1 MLCKT
6 EQRCVLRLDVE
17 CVFKFRVEGCGFAI
31 PGSGFVRGGGVED
44 ILHGIGIMN
53 YVCVCPYKYSLSIMI
68 V

>member
-17 CVFKFRVEGCGFAI
+17 CVFKLRVVGLLYQVL
-31 PGSGFVRGGGVED
+31 GSFGGGVED